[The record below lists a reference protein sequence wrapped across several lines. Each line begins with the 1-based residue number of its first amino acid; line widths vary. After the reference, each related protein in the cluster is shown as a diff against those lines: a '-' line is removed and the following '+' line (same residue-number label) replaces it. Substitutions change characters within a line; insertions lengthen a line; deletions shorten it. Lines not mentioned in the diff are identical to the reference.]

1 MLPLPVA
8 LVNQVKM
15 LQTENVTPKTQS
27 NDNLTGWWRDCV
39 PVFVCAIQIQD
50 VSQIFSPTPFLFVR
64 VYLSLLVS
72 PAFIEANRLNAC
84 PTVPDHSPLNRISL
98 RQPEDLKWSCLQAS
112 KGKRE
117 RRIDKDKLRLHLM
130 NTISISHLFLHHP
143 FCDLQQ
149 REKALHLT
157 FFLLPSS
164 TRFRLVPNLET
175 LWAESCSLSRW
186 RFSIC
191 SLK

>member
-1 MLPLPVA
+1 MSQEIDSWITGPVCNPLNSPFKIITHWMEGCFHF
-8 LVNQVKM
+8 LWPLSIKSKCWNR
-15 LQTENVTPKTQS
+15 NVTPKTQS

-98 RQPEDLKWSCLQAS
+98 RQPEDLKWSGLQAS
-112 KGKRE
+112 KRKRE
-117 RRIDKDKLRLHLM
+117 REAHR
-130 NTISISHLFLHHP
+130 
-143 FCDLQQ
+143 
-149 REKALHLT
+149 
-157 FFLLPSS
+157 
-164 TRFRLVPNLET
+164 
-175 LWAESCSLSRW
+175 
-186 RFSIC
+186 
-191 SLK
+191 